1 MPFFFVTQLKFFF
14 SCNVVTI
21 ITMITCNI
29 IIGTVAITHFQFEST
44 VGMDYQNQNNQDH
57 YKAEEDFKT
66 RNVAGKTGLT
76 VYGIVMFVITSD
88 VFLNASL
95 LMISRDLLQVRQV
108 DLLFHRHANPSITIR
123 KRANERQWLITV
135 SHSLTSVV
143 DWPHRSHKNTGNC
156 FNVTA
161 RCSYELCCQSVFDSL
176 AAWCSLNQILTFHP
190 CPP

>member
-44 VGMDYQNQNNQDH
+44 VGKDYHNQNNQDH
-57 YKAEEDFKT
+57 FKAEEEFKA

-76 VYGIVMFVITSD
+76 VYGIVMVVITSD

-95 LMISRDLLQVRQV
+95 VMISRDLFQVRQSG
-108 DLLFHRHANPSITIR
+108 LLISSA
-123 KRANERQWLITV
+123 
-135 SHSLTSVV
+135 
-143 DWPHRSHKNTGNC
+143 
-156 FNVTA
+156 
-161 RCSYELCCQSVFDSL
+161 CQSLKNHEESLDKKKLPYLAPRVFWVLNMSAVFGPSL
-176 AAWCSLNQILTFHP
+176 DAKLNLRN
-190 CPP
+190 